1 MKIASFN
8 AQRFG
13 LRKALD
19 QDVLS
24 TMIKVKIRNSYW
36 SWAAAAYTDHKDN
49 MCLTDWYLC
58 CGYEKRN

>member
-19 QDVLS
+19 PGILS
-24 TMIKVKIRNSYW
+24 TLIKVQAKAVHE
-36 SWAAAAYTDHKDN
+36 AAAMCPDQEDDN
-49 MCLTDWYLC
+49 DKYLTDWYL
-58 CGYEKRN
+58 